1 MLCSVC
7 PIQVVWRID
16 CPLDTHRSI
25 DFLAEMCA
33 PGRGRTGENT
43 KGSALRLIWIFVS
56 LCKSSLLIGG
66 AFFRPPPVNPD
77 FFLLFPPYAIVVF
90 VHERPTRVCSS
101 LSAHLS
107 RWGEPRGERG
117 SEKKTF
123 GKLIAG
129 KKRNDIAKKS
139 VYNHHD
145 GGESGREK
153 RTWKK
158 KSFYPVW
165 TDDEYTNIFK
175 REICR
180 WNKLLERWAL
190 TTSAKRRKKTKKRC
204 AGGSVRKSIDSGHGK
219 KWLHMK
225 ECAGR
230 VDWLINSLP
239 CLGSVC

>member
-25 DFLAEMCA
+25 DFLTEMCA
-33 PGRGRTGENT
+33 PGRGEKGRTR
-43 KGSALRLIWIFVS
+43 KAALLRLIWIFVS

-66 AFFRPPPVNPD
+66 AFFLARRPSIPI
-77 FFLLFPPYAIVVF
+77 FFSFSLLMPLLCSYTSSAT
-90 VHERPTRVCSS
+90 TRVCSS
-101 LSAHLS
+101 LSLHTWVAA
-107 RWGEPRGERG
+107 RGRRGAGGERG
-117 SEKKTF
+117 SEKNFRKTNCW
-123 GKLIAG
+123 KKKEMISRKRVYTTTTMEARAG
-129 KKRNDIAKKS
+129 EK
-139 VYNHHD
+139 
-145 GGESGREK
+145 K

-158 KSFYPVW
+158 KSFYPVR
-165 TDDEYTNIFK
+165 TMNTQTFLK

-219 KWLHMK
+219 NDFTWKNVL
-225 ECAGR
+225 A
-230 VDWLINSLP
+230 VSTD
-239 CLGSVC
+239 